1 MIELVY
7 IILGLLIGALGVFLV
22 LNTKLKYTLKENQ
35 QLQNKIDEIEKL
47 TESLKLELQ
56 NQENEIRSWEHKY
69 MSLEGDNKVLQN
81 ELKTKEQKL
90 KDQKE
95 SYEQI
100 QDQFKAEFKNL
111 ATEILDEKTK
121 SFSEKS
127 QKSIELLLNPLRTKI
142 DEFKTQIRDTYEKE
156 TRERFSLGEEI
167 KRLAGLNNQLT
178 TDAQNLTKALKGDS
192 KVQGDWGEMIL
203 ENILEQSGLTKG
215 REYLVQETYDNEE
228 GKKSR
233 PDVIVRYPGN
243 RCVVID
249 SKVSLT
255 NYEQYVSAQEHED
268 KEDALK
274 LHITSVSKHIKE
286 LSAKNYQDLLTDCKS
301 PDFVMMFLPV
311 ETAYLLAIHNSPN
324 LWQDAYK
331 KKVLLISPTNLI
343 AALRMIAELW
353 SQDKQNKNVAEIAEE
368 SGKLYDKFVGF
379 LEDMNKIEKAINN
392 LTSSYTDARKKIE
405 SGTGNLIGRAEKI
418 KKLGAKQK
426 KSIPSSFIKEFEENK
441 QDLLENENIDE

>member
-1 MIELVY
+1 MELVY
-7 IILGLLIGALGVFLV
+7 IFIGIALGSISIFLV
-22 LNTKLKYTLKENQ
+22 FNTKLKYASKESK
-35 QLQNKIDEIEKL
+35 QLQIDLEENEREIESLQLQFEEKQNL
-47 TESLKLELQ
+47 IRDWERKYLNLESEVK
-56 NQENEIRSWEHKY
+56 IT
-69 MSLEGDNKVLQN
+69 QN
-81 ELKTKEQKL
+81 ELELRKQNFKEQEEKQEEI
-90 KDQKE
+90 QK
-95 SYEQI
+95 
-100 QDQFKAEFKNL
+100 QFKAEFKNL
-111 ATEILDEKTK
+111 ASDILEEKSK

-127 QKSIELLLNPLRTKI
+127 QKSIEVLLNPLRTKI
-142 DEFKTQIRDTYEKE
+142 EEFKTQIRDTYEKE

-167 KRLAGLNNQLT
+167 KRLSSLNNQLT

-192 KVQGDWGEMIL
+192 KIQGDWGEMIL

-215 REYLVQETYDNEE
+215 REYLVQETYDNAE
-228 GKKSR
+228 GRKLR

-255 NYEQYVSAQEHED
+255 NYEQYVSAQDHNT

-274 LHITSVSKHIKE
+274 LHVASVTKHIKE
-286 LSAKNYQDLLTDCKS
+286 LSAKNYQDLLVDCKS
-301 PDFVMMFLPV
+301 PDFVMMFLPI
-311 ETAYLLAIHNSPN
+311 EPAYLLAIHNSPD

-353 SQDKQNKNVAEIAEE
+353 NQDKQNKNVAEIAEE

-392 LTSSYTDARKKIE
+392 LSSSYTEARKKIE
-405 SGTGNLIGRAEKI
+405 TGTGNLIGRAEKI

-426 KSIPSSFIKEFEENK
+426 KSIPASFMIAQDKDEIEFK
-441 QDLLENENIDE
+441 DHSIDE

>member
-1 MIELVY
+1 MIEIVY
-7 IILGLLIGALGVFLV
+7 IILGLLVGALGVFLV
-22 LNTKLKYTLKENQ
+22 LNTKLKYALKENQ
-35 QLQNKIDEIEKL
+35 QLQNKIDEIGEL
-47 TESLKLELQ
+47 TESLKLESQ

-69 MSLEGDNKVLQN
+69 MSLESDNKVLQN
-81 ELKTKEQKL
+81 ELKSKEQKL

-100 QDQFKAEFKNL
+100 QNQFKAEFKNL

-127 QKSIELLLNPLRTKI
+127 QKSIEVLLNPLRTKI

-215 REYLVQETYDNEE
+215 REYLVQETYDNAE

-233 PDVIVRYPGN
+233 PDVVVRYPGN

-255 NYEQYVSAQEHED
+255 NYEQYIVAQEHET
-268 KEDALK
+268 KEEALK
-274 LHITSVSKHIKE
+274 LHIASVSKHIKE

-353 SQDKQNKNVAEIAEE
+353 NQDKQNKNVAEIAEE

-426 KSIPSSFIKEFEENK
+426 KSIPSSFMKRT
-441 QDLLENENIDE
+441 

>member
-1 MIELVY
+1 MIEIVY
-7 IILGLLIGALGVFLV
+7 IILGLLVGALGVFLV
-22 LNTKLKYTLKENQ
+22 LNTKLKYALKENQ
-35 QLQNKIDEIEKL
+35 QLQNKIDEIGEL
-47 TESLKLELQ
+47 TESLKLESQ

-69 MSLEGDNKVLQN
+69 MSLESDNKVLQN
-81 ELKTKEQKL
+81 ELKSKEQKL

-100 QDQFKAEFKNL
+100 QNQFKAEFKNL

-127 QKSIELLLNPLRTKI
+127 QKSIEVLLNPLRTKI

-215 REYLVQETYDNEE
+215 REYLVQETYDNAE

-233 PDVIVRYPGN
+233 PDVVVRYPGN

-255 NYEQYVSAQEHED
+255 NYEQYIVAQEHET
-268 KEDALK
+268 KEEALK
-274 LHITSVSKHIKE
+274 LHIASVSKHIKE

-353 SQDKQNKNVAEIAEE
+353 NQDKQNKNVAEIAEE

-392 LTSSYTDARKKIE
+392 LNSSYKDARKKIE

-426 KSIPSSFIKEFEENK
+426 KSIPSSFMKRT
-441 QDLLENENIDE
+441 